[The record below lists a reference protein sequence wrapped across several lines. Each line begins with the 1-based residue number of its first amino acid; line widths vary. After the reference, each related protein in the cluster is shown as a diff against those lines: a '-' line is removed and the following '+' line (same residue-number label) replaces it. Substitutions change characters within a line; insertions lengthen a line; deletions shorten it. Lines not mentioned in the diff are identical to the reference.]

1 VRVPKV
7 SGSKIEDSNYIIL
20 LENSPDA
27 IYSLKGLKFTY
38 VNPTGARLLGYDNPR
53 ELIGKNGMDMIHPEN
68 RQLVQD
74 RSLARQRGE
83 KTPPRYE
90 VKLLRKDGTVIDVE
104 FHIST
109 VKFEDETL
117 TITYAR
123 DIEDRIKYR
132 SSLKALHKHIKE
144 LTKADTI
151 EKIRNTTLDAM
162 NEALDFEFSSILQ
175 VVEDELVIHTN
186 NEGYQKNSLPLNG
199 KGLTVLAA
207 KTQKTVLVKDTRR
220 DPNYVM
226 GTLTSLS
233 ELDVPVIV
241 EGKTVAVLNVEQNRI
256 DAFNEDHRTLLET
269 LASHVGTAIYRLQKE
284 KQLEE
289 MSQRHIKDL
298 VKNYQRIS
306 SMVRHDLRSPLQAI
320 YNASEI
326 LGVEPKNQKMRELIR
341 NQGKYIESILN
352 DWNNQTLNGEIN
364 SKEENIDQLVRVAV
378 KTVITSENIDV
389 EIDIDEDLEYNLD
402 YNRMLRAITNILKNS
417 VEAMPDGGT
426 IKIKAST
433 EEEQLI
439 LTIIDTGKG
448 IQEKDMNLIYDP
460 FFTTKPKGMGLGLS
474 FVRQVIEAHQGTVEI
489 TSKQDEGTKITIK
502 IPQLNSQ

>member
-1 VRVPKV
+1 VPKV
-7 SGSKIEDSNYIIL
+7 SDSKIEDSNYIIL

-38 VNPTGARLLGYDNPR
+38 VNPTGARLLGFDNPS
-53 ELIGKNGMDMIHPEN
+53 ELIGKNGMDMVHPEY
-68 RQLVQD
+68 RQLVRD

-90 VKLLRKDGTVIDVE
+90 VKLLKRDGPAINVE

-109 VKFEDETL
+109 VKFDDETI

-132 SSLKALHKHIKE
+132 SSLKALHKHINE
-144 LTKADTI
+144 LIKADTI
-151 EKIRNTTLDAM
+151 EKIINTTLDAM
-162 NEALDFEFSSILQ
+162 NEALEFEFSSILQ
-175 VVEDELVIHTN
+175 VVEDKLIIHTN
-186 NEGYQKNSLPLNG
+186 KKGYQKNSLSLNG

-207 KTQKTVLVKDTRR
+207 NTQKTILVKDTRR

-241 EGKTVAVLNVEQNRI
+241 EGKTVAVLNVEQDRI
-256 DAFNEDHRTLLET
+256 DAFNEDHMTLLET
-269 LASHVGTAIYRLQKE
+269 LASHVNTAIYRLQKE

-289 MSQRHIKDL
+289 ISQTHIKDL

-320 YNASEI
+320 FNASEI
-326 LGVEPKNQKMRELIR
+326 LNVEPNNKKMRELIR

-352 DWNNQTLNGEIN
+352 DWNNQTLNGEI
-364 SKEENIDQLVRVAV
+364 SLKEENIDQLIQVAV
-378 KTVITSENIDV
+378 KSVIASENI
-389 EIDIDEDLEYNLD
+389 EIQIDIDENLEFYLD
-402 YNRMLRAITNILKNS
+402 YNRILRAITNILKNS
-417 VEAMPDGGT
+417 AEAMPEGG
-426 IKIKAST
+426 ILQLKASI
-433 EEEQLI
+433 EEEKLQLMI
-439 LTIIDTGKG
+439 RDTGIG
-448 IQEKDMNLIYDP
+448 IPEQDMNLIYDP

-474 FVRQVIEAHQGTVEI
+474 FVRQVVEAHQGTLEI
-489 TSKQDEGTKITIK
+489 TSKKGEGTTVTIK
-502 IPQLNSQ
+502 IPPMKP